1 MSAFFAH
8 EMSPNSEA
16 SKMSISEMYNR
27 INEGELD
34 RPDYQRDYVWTPK
47 QQQAYLESI
56 SEGLPLFGPVIN
68 IDNES
73 GKQLI
78 MDGQNRLYTI
88 YKFMNDEITFDNES
102 GEKIKYS
109 EMTPTSQRKFKNM
122 KISYTET
129 YNWTREQCQEFFMVI
144 QEGTPLKNG
153 ELIHAKPESSFTQ
166 EIITIYEKFKSLFNN
181 SPENI
186 GMSFSPS
193 MIKRYGHY
201 EIIGTLIRMTR
212 TGEYPGRPGKTALKE
227 FKIWNNNN
235 DIPIL
240 SDRQECV
247 DKTIMCLEKYSKLIE
262 NVPRLQI
269 KKGKLNISGHL
280 RLLYF
285 IYKSNIYLK
294 DLSHEEYSKIEKMLN
309 RVLNKSNPEY
319 EQIVLWGTT
328 DVENIYDLYLKIYNE

>member
-1 MSAFFAH
+1 MSTFFAA
-8 EMSPNSEA
+8 EMSPNSEV
-16 SKMSISEMYNR
+16 SKMSIGEMYNR
-27 INEGELD
+27 INEGELGV
-34 RPDYQRDYVWTPK
+34 PNFQRDYVWTSK
-47 QQQAYLESI
+47 QQQSYLESI

-73 GKQLI
+73 GKQFI

-88 YKFMNDEITFDNES
+88 YNFMNDEITFDNES

-109 EMTPTSQRKFKNM
+109 EMTPSSQRKFKNI

-129 YNWTREQCQEFFMVI
+129 HNWTREQCQEFFMVI

-153 ELIHAKPESSFTQ
+153 ELIHAKPENPFTKT
-166 EIITIYEKFKSLFNN
+166 IVKIYEMFTPLFNN
-181 SPENI
+181 SPENK

-193 MIKRYGHY
+193 SIKRFGHY

-212 TGEYPGRPGKTALKE
+212 TDEYPGRPGKTALKE
-227 FKIWNNNN
+227 FKSWSNN
-235 DIPIL
+235 DIPTQ
-240 SDRQECV
+240 SDRDECI
-247 DKTIMCLEKYSKLIE
+247 DKTIMCLDKYSNIIE

-269 KKGKLNISGHL
+269 KKGKLNIPGHL

-294 DLSHEEYSKIEKMLN
+294 DLTDEEYSKIEKILN

-319 EQIVLWGTT
+319 NQIVLWGTT
-328 DVENIYDLYLKIYNE
+328 DVEEIYKLYLKIYNE

>member
-1 MSAFFAH
+1 MSTFFAS

-16 SKMSISEMYNR
+16 SKMSIGEMYNR
-27 INEGELD
+27 INEGELSV
-34 RPDYQRDYVWTPK
+34 PDYQRKYVWTPK

-68 IDNES
+68 ISDS
-73 GKQLI
+73 GEQLI

-88 YKFMNDEITFDNES
+88 FKFMNDEITFENES
-102 GEKIKYS
+102 GEIIKFS
-109 EMTPTSQRKFKNM
+109 EMTPSSQRKFKNM

-129 YNWTREQCQEFFMVI
+129 HNWTREQCQDFFMVI

-166 EIITIYEKFKSLFNN
+166 EIVTIYEKFKSLFNN

-227 FKIWNNNN
+227 FKIWNKNN
-235 DIPIL
+235 DTPTQ
-240 SDRQECV
+240 SDRNECI
-247 DKTIMCLEKYSKLIE
+247 DRTIMCLEKYSKIIE
-262 NVPRLQI
+262 NVPRLQV

-294 DLSHEEYSKIEKMLN
+294 NLTEEDYSKIEKILN

-319 EQIVLWGTT
+319 DKIVLWGTT
-328 DVENIYDLYLKIYNE
+328 DVEEIYKLYLEIYNE